1 MHHRL
6 SFFKDKEIFT
16 NNNFTIQITKDSESE
31 IKKFEDMRAVVNKAV
46 SKDSYSYGRKHV
58 PVYGWIKMNYPS
70 TISRSLYKEKKSKEH
85 LNTETKEDINVLPQI
100 SIERNITN
108 KIIKYRDEYGE
119 EIILDDKLKYRKDPN
134 KVNEEVMKE
143 SILQLL
149 IS

>member
-6 SFFKDKEIFT
+6 SLFKDKEFFT
-16 NNNFTIQITKDSESE
+16 NNNPTNQTIKDSESE
-31 IKKFEDMRAVVNKAV
+31 IKKFDDMRGVVNRAV

-70 TISRSLYKEKKSKEH
+70 TISRSLYREMKSKEN
-85 LNTETKEDINVLPQI
+85 LNSERMEDMNVLPQI
-100 SIERNITN
+100 SSERNITN

-119 EIILDDKLKYRKDPN
+119 EIILDDKFKHRKDPK

-143 SILQLL
+143 SNLQ
-149 IS
+149 I